1 MAKNE
6 AVMISRHENIS
17 ATAQA
22 KESENW
28 ATTSLHAPTTMLT
41 WLRALFNTT
50 PLRIWK
56 KLFPFQVSVMTLYFF
71 QRQQWGKIDSNMSR
85 HQWVTLFFV
94 TRSFATRLMSPFLK
108 SNCLNKTV
116 NNERSLSF
124 IRTFL
129 MFCLCEAYI
138 FTSKEKS
145 LDSIHTSQNR
155 KAHPSKLITVD
166 N

>member
-1 MAKNE
+1 MFYSYIEKWQHIIRGYLSKFFSWRKMKLWWSPDTRTYLQQPRPKKVKIEQQRA
-6 AVMISRHENIS
+6 
-17 ATAQA
+17 
-22 KESENW
+22 
-28 ATTSLHAPTTMLT
+28 LHAPTTMLT

-108 SNCLNKTV
+108 SNCLNWVVLYVSTEVVLGNDCYHK
-116 NNERSLSF
+116 
-124 IRTFL
+124 
-129 MFCLCEAYI
+129 
-138 FTSKEKS
+138 
-145 LDSIHTSQNR
+145 
-155 KAHPSKLITVD
+155 
-166 N
+166 